1 MYVRVC
7 TPTLSL
13 GQSKCGLGNSCYDH
27 THIRPVFKHGG
38 PSMTNPP
45 SHGLFCF
52 FLLLR
57 SVSIHARPYISQLEN
72 NLVVLDKTTGHMGHQ
87 INCLDETRLL
97 QAMGGTADY
106 NRVGR
111 RPSTQ
116 ELERLQVPV
125 ATELPSWRMTLG
137 QFAKAYPETG
147 QVFINDYKE
156 FPNLLQNPALTIYD
170 KVMQFVFDIFLDYHG
185 KSPRPIFP
193 TVDVS
198 LRKKG
203 CVWRL
208 VGILSMLLYYSAPFL
223 TGCGLCCCTIVI
235 R

>member
-1 MYVRVC
+1 M
-7 TPTLSL
+7 
-13 GQSKCGLGNSCYDH
+13 
-27 THIRPVFKHGG
+27 
-38 PSMTNPP
+38 
-45 SHGLFCF
+45 
-52 FLLLR
+52 
-57 SVSIHARPYISQLEN
+57 HARPHISQLED

-111 RPSTQ
+111 RLSTQ

-125 ATELPSWRMTLG
+125 ATELPRWRMTLG
-137 QFAKAYPETG
+137 HFAKAYPETG

-156 FPNLLQNPALTIYD
+156 FPNLLHNPALTIYD
-170 KVMQFVFDIFLDYHG
+170 KVMQFVFDIFLYYHG

-198 LRKKG
+198 LYKRTVV
-203 CVWRL
+203 CT
-208 VGILSMLLYYSAPFL
+208 VGGAWLAFFLCCSSILLILSSTVVDFAVALLLLLFDRILMIACMPRH
-223 TGCGLCCCTIVI
+223 GCGALTWAITMWP
-235 R
+235 